1 MDSASFSLSAVEDG
15 RCHLSLS
22 KHLGEKN
29 LLPTLLFNFPVV
41 LLSYSQMYKYIF
53 LLVVLG
59 FVSLC
64 VGAGKTAGHDHLVI
78 PPPTLLL
85 FLSLHVP
92 YIIKIETKKQ
102 IGFSWLDMGIE

>member
-1 MDSASFSLSAVEDG
+1 
-15 RCHLSLS
+15 
-22 KHLGEKN
+22 
-29 LLPTLLFNFPVV
+29 
-41 LLSYSQMYKYIF
+41 
-53 LLVVLG
+53 LG